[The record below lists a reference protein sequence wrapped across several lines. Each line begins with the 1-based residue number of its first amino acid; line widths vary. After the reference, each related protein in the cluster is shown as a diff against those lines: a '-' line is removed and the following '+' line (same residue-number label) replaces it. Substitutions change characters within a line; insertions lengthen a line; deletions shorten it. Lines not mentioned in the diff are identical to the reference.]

1 MMETNVGTVD
11 KAVRVVLGVALLSLL
26 FVFDGTLRL
35 VGLIGLVP
43 LATAL
48 FGYCPL
54 YTLLGVRTCAPSTP
68 HA

>member
-1 MMETNVGTVD
+1 MKANVGAID

-26 FVFDGTLRL
+26 FVVDGGLRW
-35 VGLIGLVP
+35 VGLLGVVP
-43 LATAL
+43 LTTAL

-54 YTLLGVRTCAPSTP
+54 YSVLRISTCAARTR